1 MKSTN
6 YSVKGA
12 FSAAFTA
19 TARRQL
25 PGALIAAAVSAIV
38 SVIYALFYCTGY
50 YGYDNDISYGVM
62 MWGSAVLFIAA
73 VYSAISVGVMF
84 NAYFSRR
91 ACDYHFAMPFK
102 RSHLYHANFLFGLTA
117 IALLIAVS
125 VAVFSATAGIISAAN
140 PEGKVTYII
149 LTAEVLKPLLT
160 LLASLLAGY
169 SACTMCAAVSGKWLQ
184 YAVLVFICIFSVPV
198 LLIGVAS
205 RINSIWGV
213 MVSLFD
219 FASITPV
226 GVAAMLLISTFDYHS
241 FHKLAIVIFGVSLF
255 LLVFLLIC
263 RYAHIESIAN
273 WEGDATRWLNFGFVS
288 FQPSEIA
295 KFALIVLFA
304 HMISRNLDRMD
315 TFRYGVVPYV
325 AIMGLVAALIF
336 LESHLSATLIIL
348 ALGAIMMFVG
358 GTKPR
363 WFLIG
368 GVLVAAVLLFVVV
381 TKGGYQMD
389 RIRIW
394 LDPFSSDL
402 DRDLTHQTR
411 QSLYAIGSGG
421 LLGVGLG
428 QSRQKY
434 LYLPAPQN
442 DFIFAIVCEE
452 LGFVGALV
460 IIVLFALLIWRG
472 VYVSIHARDKFG
484 MLLGLGITFQVGLQA
499 VLNICVVTNTI
510 PNTGISLPF
519 FSYGGTALLMLLGQ
533 MGILL
538 NISRSA
544 NVEKT

>member
-1 MKSTN
+1 MAAIGRTARGLRRIPG
-6 YSVKGA
+6 YRQPEPPRPRRQQPAEGA
-12 FSAAFTA
+12 SKRRPMRYKLFSLGAGLDMPLLIFILVLLAIGLVMLFSASYANSYYLQGNSYYYIS
-19 TARRQL
+19 RQ
-25 PGALIAAAVSAIV
+25 
-38 SVIYALFYCTGY
+38 
-50 YGYDNDISYGVM
+50 
-62 MWGSAVLFIAA
+62 
-73 VYSAISVGVMF
+73 
-84 NAYFSRR
+84 
-91 ACDYHFAMPFK
+91 
-102 RSHLYHANFLFGLTA
+102 
-117 IALLIAVS
+117 
-125 VAVFSATAGIISAAN
+125 AVF
-140 PEGKVTYII
+140 
-149 LTAEVLKPLLT
+149 
-160 LLASLLAGY
+160 
-169 SACTMCAAVSGKWLQ
+169 AV
-184 YAVLVFICIFSVPV
+184 F
-198 LLIGVAS
+198 
-205 RINSIWGV
+205 
-213 MVSLFD
+213 
-219 FASITPV
+219 

-273 WEGDATRWLNFGFVS
+273 WEGDATRWLNFGIVS

-381 TKGGYQMD
+381 TKGGYQMN

>member
-1 MKSTN
+1 MAAIGRTARGLRRIPG
-6 YSVKGA
+6 YRQPEPPRPRRQQPAEGA
-12 FSAAFTA
+12 SKRRPMRYKLFSLGAGLDMPLLIFILVLLAIGLVMLFSASYANSYYLQGNSYYYIS
-19 TARRQL
+19 RQ
-25 PGALIAAAVSAIV
+25 
-38 SVIYALFYCTGY
+38 
-50 YGYDNDISYGVM
+50 
-62 MWGSAVLFIAA
+62 
-73 VYSAISVGVMF
+73 
-84 NAYFSRR
+84 
-91 ACDYHFAMPFK
+91 
-102 RSHLYHANFLFGLTA
+102 
-117 IALLIAVS
+117 
-125 VAVFSATAGIISAAN
+125 AVF
-140 PEGKVTYII
+140 
-149 LTAEVLKPLLT
+149 
-160 LLASLLAGY
+160 
-169 SACTMCAAVSGKWLQ
+169 AV
-184 YAVLVFICIFSVPV
+184 F
-198 LLIGVAS
+198 
-205 RINSIWGV
+205 
-213 MVSLFD
+213 
-219 FASITPV
+219 
-226 GVAAMLLISTFDYHS
+226 GVAAMLIISTFDYHS

>member
-1 MKSTN
+1 MAAIGRTARGLRRTPG
-6 YSVKGA
+6 YRQPEPPRPRRQQPAEGA
-12 FSAAFTA
+12 SKRRPMRYKLFSLGAGLDMPLLIFILVLLAIGLVMLFSASYANSYYLQGNSYYYIS
-19 TARRQL
+19 RQ
-25 PGALIAAAVSAIV
+25 
-38 SVIYALFYCTGY
+38 
-50 YGYDNDISYGVM
+50 
-62 MWGSAVLFIAA
+62 
-73 VYSAISVGVMF
+73 
-84 NAYFSRR
+84 
-91 ACDYHFAMPFK
+91 
-102 RSHLYHANFLFGLTA
+102 
-117 IALLIAVS
+117 
-125 VAVFSATAGIISAAN
+125 AVF
-140 PEGKVTYII
+140 
-149 LTAEVLKPLLT
+149 
-160 LLASLLAGY
+160 
-169 SACTMCAAVSGKWLQ
+169 AV
-184 YAVLVFICIFSVPV
+184 F
-198 LLIGVAS
+198 
-205 RINSIWGV
+205 
-213 MVSLFD
+213 
-219 FASITPV
+219 

-460 IIVLFALLIWRG
+460 IIVLFAMLIWRG
-472 VYVSIHARDKFG
+472 VYVSIHAKDKFG

>member
-1 MKSTN
+1 MAAIGRTARGLRRTPG
-6 YSVKGA
+6 YRQPEPPRPRRQQPAEGA
-12 FSAAFTA
+12 SKRRPMRYKLFSLGAGLDMPLLIFILVLLAIGLVMLFSASYANSYYLQGNSYYYIS
-19 TARRQL
+19 RQ
-25 PGALIAAAVSAIV
+25 
-38 SVIYALFYCTGY
+38 
-50 YGYDNDISYGVM
+50 
-62 MWGSAVLFIAA
+62 
-73 VYSAISVGVMF
+73 
-84 NAYFSRR
+84 
-91 ACDYHFAMPFK
+91 
-102 RSHLYHANFLFGLTA
+102 
-117 IALLIAVS
+117 
-125 VAVFSATAGIISAAN
+125 AVF
-140 PEGKVTYII
+140 
-149 LTAEVLKPLLT
+149 
-160 LLASLLAGY
+160 
-169 SACTMCAAVSGKWLQ
+169 AV
-184 YAVLVFICIFSVPV
+184 F
-198 LLIGVAS
+198 
-205 RINSIWGV
+205 
-213 MVSLFD
+213 
-219 FASITPV
+219 

-402 DRDLTHQTR
+402 DCDLTHQTR